1 MVTRVRQVTGSIR
14 SQADHHFRSLK
25 TLAGW
30 VIFIA
35 ALQRVLYLRY
45 DKGGPLEGCLLCVS
59 GDGTI
64 AVIALENYSL

>member
-1 MVTRVRQVTGSIR
+1 MVGRVRLPTDCR
-14 SQADHHFRSLK
+14 HFRSLK

-30 VIFIA
+30 VLFIA
-35 ALQRVLYLRY
+35 PFQRVLLLRY
-45 DKGGPLEGCLLCVS
+45 EKGGPLAGCLLCVS